1 MKPQKCRDGRF
12 LTTACQVLTGFCLS
26 ETGRPTH
33 RPIVP
38 HNTTEI
44 APIPSIHNSL
54 LCHISI
60 FSTNK
65 TKIVNGEDIDLVL
78 LLPSTGVTEATEQ
91 TVFV

>member
-1 MKPQKCRDGRF
+1 M
-12 LTTACQVLTGFCLS
+12 
-26 ETGRPTH
+26 
-33 RPIVP
+33 P

-54 LCHISI
+54 GCHISI
-60 FSTNK
+60 LSTNK
-65 TKIVNGEDIDLVL
+65 TKILNGDDIDLAL